1 MAHWSV
7 RPEGA
12 GSDGVAVRLPGWVR
26 ELLASQAGQLADLV
40 GGGAADAAAAGA
52 AAADPDA
59 DPDDPFAGLLPPERA
74 PAPPQDE
81 VLARLFPSAYDETE
95 AEAAGEF
102 RRLTEGDL
110 RAGVLARAHRL
121 AATAGEEHLSGA
133 DAQAWLLAVNDL
145 RLALGA
151 RLGLRTDDDADR
163 LMADAPAGSPVA
175 VALQVQASFG
185 HVQSLLVEAL
195 DAIDARRPPPYR
207 A

>member
-1 MAHWSV
+1 MARWSV
-7 RPEGA
+7 RPAGA

-40 GGGAADAAAAGA
+40 GGGAPGAAAGA
-52 AAADPDA
+52 AAADPD
-59 DPDDPFAGLLPPERA
+59 DPFAGLRPPERA

-81 VLARLFPSAYDETE
+81 VLARLFPSAYDESE

-133 DAQAWLLAVNDL
+133 DARAWLLAVNDL

-151 RLGLRTDDDADR
+151 RLGLRTDHDAER

>member
-1 MAHWSV
+1 MARWSV

-26 ELLASQAGQLADLV
+26 ELLASQAGQLAELV
-40 GGGAADAAAAGA
+40 GGGAPGA
-52 AAADPDA
+52 AAA

-110 RAGVLARAHRL
+110 RAGVLERAHRL
-121 AATAGEEHLSGA
+121 AATAGEERLSGA

-151 RLGLRTDDDADR
+151 RLGLRSDHDAER

>member
-1 MAHWSV
+1 MARWSV

-12 GSDGVAVRLPGWVR
+12 GSDGVAVRLPGWLR

-40 GGGAADAAAAGA
+40 GGGADGAADGA
-52 AAADPDA
+52 AAA
-59 DPDDPFAGLLPPERA
+59 DPDDPFAGLLPPERP

-151 RLGLRTDDDADR
+151 RLGLRTDHDAER

>member
-1 MAHWSV
+1 MARWSV

-40 GGGAADAAAAGA
+40 GGGADGAAAAGTA
-52 AAADPDA
+52 AA
-59 DPDDPFAGLLPPERA
+59 DPDDPFAGLLPPERP

-133 DAQAWLLAVNDL
+133 DAHAWLLAVNDL

-151 RLGLRTDDDADR
+151 RLGLRSDHDAER

>member
-1 MAHWSV
+1 MARWSV

-40 GGGAADAAAAGA
+40 GGGADGAAAGA
-52 AAADPDA
+52 AAA

-81 VLARLFPSAYDETE
+81 VLARLFPSAYDESE

-133 DAQAWLLAVNDL
+133 DARAWLLAVNDL

>member
-1 MAHWSV
+1 VARWSV

-40 GGGAADAAAAGA
+40 GGGADGAAAGA
-52 AAADPDA
+52 AAA

-81 VLARLFPSAYDETE
+81 VLARLFPSAYDESE

-133 DAQAWLLAVNDL
+133 DARAWLLAVNDL

>member
-1 MAHWSV
+1 VARWSV

-12 GSDGVAVRLPGWVR
+12 GSDGVAVRLPGWLR

-40 GGGAADAAAAGA
+40 GGGADGAADGA
-52 AAADPDA
+52 AAA
-59 DPDDPFAGLLPPERA
+59 DPDDPFAGLLPPERP

-151 RLGLRTDDDADR
+151 RLGLRTDHDAER

>member
-1 MAHWSV
+1 MARWSV

-12 GSDGVAVRLPGWVR
+12 GSDGVAVRLPGWLR

-40 GGGAADAAAAGA
+40 GGGADGAADGA
-52 AAADPDA
+52 AAA
-59 DPDDPFAGLLPPERA
+59 DPDDPFAGLLPPERP

-151 RLGLRTDDDADR
+151 RLGLRTDHDAER

-195 DAIDARRPPPYR
+195 DAIDALRSPPYR